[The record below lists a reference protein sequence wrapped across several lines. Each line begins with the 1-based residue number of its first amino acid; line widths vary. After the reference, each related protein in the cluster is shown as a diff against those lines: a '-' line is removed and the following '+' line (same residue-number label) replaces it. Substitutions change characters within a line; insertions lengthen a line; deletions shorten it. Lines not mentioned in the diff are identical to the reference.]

1 MFLKWGYMAILI
13 TAPLGTG
20 KTLKTIELIFEY
32 LNQGREVYTNIIGLK
47 ITGVRNIESTPND
60 PFDWRDL
67 PPESVLVYDE
77 AHEHPAFAERDLL
90 KNLKNEYYE
99 DRLKEILKMPDISDT
114 KRKSLYAEV
123 EKEYSK
129 FIKDRKEQI
138 LDIGLTMSMHRH
150 FGQEVVLITQ
160 NPTKLN
166 KDTLSNV
173 TIHYV
178 MRRKFGFEAANIWTF
193 GEAMTT
199 WGKSVADSAL
209 VKTYWKFPKH
219 LYKFYVSS
227 EKHNVKKYF
236 PKKYFAY
243 ACIPLL
249 IFGLGYSKAR
259 ETGFMGL
266 VPKAEQAQ
274 QIEQVPTDLP
284 QAQIVTY
291 TPEQQKQI
299 DTKRAEFMGLTY
311 EQYMDLQ
318 NPQAQDA
325 KNLAVNQNSMDQIV
339 NTYKADNPFDYSY
352 LTPPP
357 VTAHRVFSGC
367 MNGVAYDTQGAILHD
382 APKDLCKRLLAGDRP
397 FNPYKQPENVD
408 SYQYASNEARGDE
421 NYKKAYLEN
430 IARLDAE
437 RHVKAQD
444 AAVKTEQIP
453 LGTPVPRDISGANSL

>member
-1 MFLKWGYMAILI
+1 MAILI

-77 AHEHPAFAERDLL
+77 AHEHPAFSERDLL

-99 DRLKEILKMPDISDT
+99 DRLKAILKMSDLSDT

-266 VPKAEQAQ
+266 VPKAEQAE

-357 VTAHRVFSGC
+357 VTVHRVFSGC
-367 MNGVAYDTQGAILHD
+367 MNGVAYDTQGTILHD
-382 APKDLCKRLLAGDRP
+382 APKDLCKRVMKGDRP
-397 FNPYKQPENVD
+397 FNPYKQPEQAVN
-408 SYQYASNEARGDE
+408 YEYASA
-421 NYKKAYLEN
+421 KEN
-430 IARLDAE
+430 IE
-437 RHVKAQD
+437 IPNHPNPKEMV
-444 AAVKTEQIP
+444 EPIP
-453 LGTPVPRDISGANSL
+453 LDQKASRVITGAHSL